1 MNLAHKPMIM
11 TMTWE
16 ELNEAIVSVINERVR
31 LLLEHGASSDD
42 WIDRRLD
49 ALARREASLRSARAK
64 MAIETGRI
72 APMSERVARIAERN
86 RMRLEVVA

>member
-1 MNLAHKPMIM
+1 MNLANEPMLM
-11 TMTWE
+11 TMTWD
-16 ELNEAIVSVINERVR
+16 ELNDAIVAVLDERVR

-49 ALARREASLRSARAK
+49 ALARREASLRSARALI
-64 MAIETGRI
+64 AIETGRT

-86 RMRLEVVA
+86 RRAVA